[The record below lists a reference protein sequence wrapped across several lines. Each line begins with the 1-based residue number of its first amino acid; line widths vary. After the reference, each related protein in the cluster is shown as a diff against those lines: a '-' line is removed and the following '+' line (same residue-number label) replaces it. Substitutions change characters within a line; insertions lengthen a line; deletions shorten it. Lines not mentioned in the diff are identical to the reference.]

1 MGSFAVHSSKAEN
14 SFGTIIITGGTGYI
28 GSHLARTL
36 SKDNAV
42 VILARSGSNL
52 RLPLESGGSVSLEVV
67 EPDFRNVDEI
77 LGRVKPDLVLHL
89 ASQVTAVESVD
100 HLANSIQ
107 ANITYPTILMA
118 AMKKHDVRALVN
130 FGSSWQTAY
139 GPHFSPFNYYSV
151 TKQCCEDVIDY
162 FARSDLSAV
171 TLRLFDTYGPN
182 DWRNKVFNY
191 MLAAAV
197 DQRVAELSP
206 GHQKIHLVH
215 VDDVSRAVRIAAN
228 IALAGQRQH
237 LVYSVRSDEA
247 ISLRDLAQTMQEV
260 VGRPLVANW
269 GARSYRP
276 GEIMEPVT
284 ALPVLP
290 NWTPTTSLA
299 TGIAQCVSALTGR

>member
-1 MGSFAVHSSKAEN
+1 MHSSKAEN
-14 SFGTIIITGGTGYI
+14 RFGTVIITGGTGYI
-28 GSHLARTL
+28 GSHLARHL
-36 SKDNAV
+36 SKDNTV
-42 VILARSGSNL
+42 VILARPGSNI
-52 RLPLESGGSVSLEVV
+52 RLPPEALGSVSLEVV

-77 LGRVKPDLVLHL
+77 VGRVKPNIVLHL
-89 ASQVTAVESVD
+89 ASQVTAAESID
-100 HLANSIQ
+100 HLTNSIQ
-107 ANITYPTILMA
+107 ANITYPTILIA

-139 GPHFSPFNYYSV
+139 SPDYSPFNYYSV

-191 MLAAAV
+191 MLAAAA

-206 GHQKIHLVH
+206 GHQKVYLVH
-215 VDDVSRAVRIAAN
+215 VDDVARAVKIAAN
-228 IALAGQRQH
+228 MALEGRHQH
-237 LVYSVRSDEA
+237 LVYSVRSEKA
-247 ISLRDLAQTMQEV
+247 ISLRELAQTMQEV
-260 VGRPLVANW
+260 VGRPLLTNW

-276 GEIMEPVT
+276 GEIMEPIT

-290 NWTPTTSLA
+290 NWTSTIPLT
-299 TGIAQCVSALTGR
+299 TGIAQCYSALTGQ